1 MSNLV
6 PPVFFY
12 RLIKIHVWNHNGF
25 DRAMKKTHSVAST
38 MCLMKASTNNDGLGG
53 RLLVMKSHDLAG
65 AAVTGQYDGGL
76 GNNAIA

>member
-1 MSNLV
+1 
-6 PPVFFY
+6 
-12 RLIKIHVWNHNGF
+12 
-25 DRAMKKTHSVAST
+25 MKKTHSVAST

>member
-1 MSNLV
+1 
-6 PPVFFY
+6 
-12 RLIKIHVWNHNGF
+12 
-25 DRAMKKTHSVAST
+25 

-65 AAVTGQYDGGL
+65 AAATRQYDGGL